1 MNAICSPRNQKR
13 HEVGLQSRRRTKEN
27 GLTMMV
33 DSSSSSSSNK
43 SVGEM
48 EKWNNKE
55 NGYFFFQKAINR
67 FPLVVC
73 VCNIVIY

>member
-13 HEVGLQSRRRTKEN
+13 HEVGLHSRRRTKEN

-33 DSSSSSSSNK
+33 DSSSSNK

-55 NGYFFFQKAINR
+55 NGNFSFKKQS
-67 FPLVVC
+67 
-73 VCNIVIY
+73 IVFHSSFVYVTL